1 MSTAVVAG
9 TGRPASPPAGNQR
22 AARRRLLA
30 GTALLWAER
39 LLFAV
44 AILGLW
50 QLFYKEKWI
59 NPALASSPV
68 QVYHYLIDSTKDGSL
83 WRNTS
88 VTLEATL
95 IAFVLASVVGI
106 LVGFGLAL
114 FPHVDRVLE
123 PFINAFNALP
133 RTALAPI
140 TIIYFGLGITAK
152 VSLAFSVVVFM
163 LLLSTR
169 AGVKGVDRDILEYS
183 RTVGIGRIDII
194 RKILF
199 PVAIPSIF
207 AGLRLGLVYSLLGV
221 VTSEIVASTSGLGNL
236 IESFSNTY
244 NFAGV
249 YGILLVLAV
258 VATILNGGLSYAE
271 KRLLRWAPH
280 A

>member
-1 MSTAVVAG
+1 
-9 TGRPASPPAGNQR
+9 
-22 AARRRLLA
+22 L
-30 GTALLWAER
+30 ALLWFER
-39 LLFAV
+39 LVFAA

-50 QLFYKEKWI
+50 QLFYHEKWI

-68 QVYHYLIDSTKDGSL
+68 QVYHYLVDSTRDGSL
-83 WRNTS
+83 WRNTG

-95 IAFVLASVVGI
+95 VAFVLASAVGI

-114 FPHVDRVLE
+114 FPHVDRILE

-140 TIIYFGLGITAK
+140 TIIYFGLGMTAK
-152 VSLAFSVVVFM
+152 VTLAFSVVVFM

-183 RTVGIGRIDII
+183 RTIGIGRIAII

-207 AGLRLGLVYSLLGV
+207 AGLRLGLVY
-221 VTSEIVASTSGLGNL
+221 
-236 IESFSNTY
+236 
-244 NFAGV
+244 
-249 YGILLVLAV
+249 
-258 VATILNGGLSYAE
+258 
-271 KRLLRWAPH
+271 
-280 A
+280 